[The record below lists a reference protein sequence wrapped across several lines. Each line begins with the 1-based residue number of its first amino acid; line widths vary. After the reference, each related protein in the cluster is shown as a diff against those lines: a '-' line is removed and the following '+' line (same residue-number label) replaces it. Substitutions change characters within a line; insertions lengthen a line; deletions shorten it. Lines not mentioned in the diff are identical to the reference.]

1 MGIVSKIGNWL
12 DSRFPEK
19 VVVTVADFQKLI
31 SKNKVLEEQFKEI
44 CQTNIEKNKAT
55 EDNLNSLKAELEQIK
70 SDLLVAN
77 EAVKNVRLMNGIQSN
92 ASKFIND
99 YKR

>member
-1 MGIVSKIGNWL
+1 MGMVTKIGQWL
-12 DSRFPEK
+12 DSRFPAK
-19 VVVTVADFQKLI
+19 VVVTQEDYNTLKNATLDILEALKRTEL
-31 SKNKVLEEQFKEI
+31 SKTDMQHQINQLGIDVE
-44 CQTNIEKNKAT
+44 
-55 EDNLNSLKAELEQIK
+55 SLK
-70 SDLLVAN
+70 SDLITAN